1 MSQSAKI
8 SVKDKISFFFFTL
21 LISKKNWKF
30 INGTNKFSNIEDRV
44 SMLNE
49 YGKIVGLF
57 IENLKLQIEIV
68 CLLRLLL

>member
-1 MSQSAKI
+1 
-8 SVKDKISFFFFTL
+8 
-21 LISKKNWKF
+21 
-30 INGTNKFSNIEDRV
+30 
-44 SMLNE
+44 MLNE